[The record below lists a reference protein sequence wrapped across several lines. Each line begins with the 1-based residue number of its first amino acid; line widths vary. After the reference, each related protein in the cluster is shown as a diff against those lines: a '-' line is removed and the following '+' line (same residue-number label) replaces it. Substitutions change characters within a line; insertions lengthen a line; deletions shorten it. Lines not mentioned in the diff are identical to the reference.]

1 MMTGRVK
8 RKEYLMYLLSVR
20 DEEST
25 ARQIGLTIKSKT
37 IKEIRAQFEA
47 EHGSIFDQEFDE

>member
-1 MMTGRVK
+1 
-8 RKEYLMYLLSVR
+8 MYLLSVR